1 MQCHKIITSL
11 MFLCIF
17 FLVIFF
23 GTVST
28 SDQGI
33 GLSPAAV
40 LAKDQKEGG
49 GPPSHAQAHGYRAK
63 YSYRYYPTA
72 GAYYDVQRKV
82 YFYLEGSN
90 WQMSV
95 SLPSALKV
103 QLGDSVSIEMD
114 SDKPY
119 TQFEQHKRTYPATR
133 LHKTS
138 VKKN

>member
-1 MQCHKIITSL
+1 MRCTRVAKLPIFLSTFSL
-11 MFLCIF
+11 MIS
-17 FLVIFF
+17 F
-23 GTVST
+23 GSLTI
-28 SDQGI
+28 SDQNI
-33 GLSPAAV
+33 PFSPSTV
-40 LAKDQKEGG
+40 LAKDKKG

-63 YSYRYYPTA
+63 YSYRYYPSA
-72 GAYYDVQRKV
+72 RAYFDVQRKV

-103 QLGDSVSIEMD
+103 QLGDSVAIEMD